1 MVSWTYRLLSTTR
14 MQWPQKIVPNLR
26 YLSISFRISATIN
39 QRVSWIYFLLSTPRM
54 QRSQDC
60 TWRITSFSPFV
71 FLFHKSVR
79 KLNLSLVINDKDA
92 AIARS
97 KLTRLL
103 VSLLSYF
110 YSSPSAGKLNLSL
123 VINGK
128 DVAIVRSK
136 LTWLL
141 ASLLS
146 YFCSY
151 PSAGKLN
158 LSLVVNDK
166 DAAVARL

>member
-1 MVSWTYRLLSTTR
+1 M
-14 MQWPQKIVPNLR
+14 
-26 YLSISFRISATIN
+26 
-39 QRVSWIYFLLSTPRM
+39 
-54 QRSQDC
+54 
-60 TWRITSFSPFV
+60 
-71 FLFHKSVR
+71 
-79 KLNLSLVINDKDA
+79 
-92 AIARS
+92 
-97 KLTRLL
+97 LL
-103 VSLLSYF
+103 VSLLSCF
-110 YSSPSAGKLNLSL
+110 CSSPLAGKLNLSL

-166 DAAVARL
+166 DAAVARF